1 VFVKVK
7 LAKSAGFCWGVR
19 RTMNI
24 AMDAADNADGQVH
37 TFGPLIHNPQVV
49 DLLASKGMTV
59 VKEFDELQ
67 QGSTLII
74 RAHGIPPETRQEL
87 KSRGVKLRDGTC
99 PLVAKVHAHIKKYLG
114 LGYSLVILG
123 HRDHPEVIGH
133 LGYARDRGMVI
144 GSVDEVETLPPM
156 DKVCLVSQTT
166 ANEIKFHEVAERLKA
181 KYDDCVVVNTICDD
195 THTRQEEVL
204 QVAEGVD
211 AMVVVGGKGSS
222 NTQRLV
228 ELSISKGIPAFH
240 VETADELDLGALTEY
255 ETVGV
260 TAGASTP
267 NWIIQQVVER
277 LEQAQTRR
285 PTGWKLAQRLL
296 GFLTQTNVYVALGAM
311 ALTFA
316 NMQLLDMPFTPLYLI
331 IAGMYV
337 YAVHTLNRLAESKAG
352 KLNDPIRIEFY
363 ERHRGILRGSAL
375 ACALGTMV
383 LSYSLGWGPMA
394 LTTLMVVMGGL
405 YQTNLIGSARANTLK
420 YRRLKDI
427 PTSKTLFVPLA
438 WAVITLAL
446 PALSRDVTQP
456 WWQVGALFCVTFL
469 VVFLRSALLDIRD
482 IQGDRLVG
490 RETIP
495 IVLGTQR
502 TWQLLVATTAILGLY
517 FVVAASIGWLRPLQ
531 ASYLLGVAYLALGL
545 YLITRQRIVR
555 RFLSESL
562 VDGAFLVFG
571 AIAFVTW
578 LVG

>member
-1 VFVKVK
+1 MKVK

-24 AMDAADNADGQVH
+24 AMDAAENTDGPVN

-49 DLLASKGMTV
+49 DLLASKGMKV
-59 VKEFDELQ
+59 VNTFDELHE
-67 QGSTLII
+67 GTTLVI

-87 KSRGVKLRDGTC
+87 KRRGVKFRDGTC
-99 PLVAKVHAHIKKYLG
+99 PLVAKVHAHIKKYHG
-114 LGYSLVILG
+114 QGYELVILG
-123 HRDHPEVIGH
+123 HKDHPEVIGH
-133 LGYARDRGMVI
+133 LGYAQEHGTVI
-144 GSVDEVETLPPM
+144 SSVEDVDTLPPM

-166 ANEIKFHEVAERLKA
+166 ANETKFHQVAERLKT

-204 QVAEGVD
+204 QVAETVD
-211 AMVVVGGKGSS
+211 AMVIVGGKGSS

-228 ELSISKGIPAFH
+228 ELSASKGIPAFH
-240 VETADELDLGALTEY
+240 VETADELELDKLTEF

-285 PTGWKLAQRLL
+285 PTGWKLVQRILR
-296 GFLTQTNVYVALGAM
+296 FLTQTNLYVALGAA

-316 NMQLLDMPFTPLYLI
+316 NMELLGVGISPIYLL
-331 IAGMYV
+331 IAAMYV
-337 YAVHTLNRLAESKAG
+337 FAVHTLNRLAEVKAG
-352 KLNDPIRIEFY
+352 KLNDPNRTEFY
-363 ERHRGILRGSAL
+363 QHYRGILQAGAL
-375 ACALGTMV
+375 ACGLGTIAMS
-383 LSYSLGWGPMA
+383 LSLGWGSLA

-405 YQTNLIGSARANTLK
+405 YQIDLVRGVRANTVK

-438 WAVITLAL
+438 WAVITSIL
-446 PALSRDVTQP
+446 PALSSASSVV
-456 WWQVGALFCVTFL
+456 WWQIGALACMTFL
-469 VVFLRSALLDIRD
+469 LVFVRSVLLDIRD

-490 RETIP
+490 KETIP
-495 IVLGTQR
+495 IVMGTKR
-502 TWQLLVATTAILGLY
+502 TLQLLVGATAILALLFIIAPLSGG
-517 FVVAASIGWLRPLQ
+517 FSPIHASF
-531 ASYLLGVAYLALGL
+531 LLGVAYLATGE

-562 VDGAFLVFG
+562 VDGTFLIFG
-571 AIAFVTW
+571 VIALMTM
-578 LVG
+578 LAG

>member
-1 VFVKVK
+1 
-7 LAKSAGFCWGVR
+7 
-19 RTMNI
+19 MNI
-24 AMDAADNADGQVH
+24 AMDASDNADGQVH

-59 VKEFDELQ
+59 VKEFDALQ
-67 QGSTLII
+67 EGSTLII

-87 KSRGVKLRDGTC
+87 KSRGVRLRDGTC

-123 HRDHPEVIGH
+123 HRDHPEVVGH
-133 LGYARDRGMVI
+133 LGYARDRGVVI
-144 GSVDEVETLPPM
+144 SSADEIESLPPM

-166 ANEIKFHEVAERLKA
+166 ANEIKFHEVAEQLKA
-181 KYDDCVVVNTICDD
+181 KYADCVVVNTICDD

-204 QVAEGVD
+204 QVSETVD

-228 ELSISKGIPAFH
+228 ELSQSKGIPAFH
-240 VETADELDLGALTEY
+240 VETADELDLGQLTEY

-277 LEQAQTRR
+277 LEQAQTRH

-296 GFLTQTNVYVALGAM
+296 SWLTQTNVYVALGAM

-316 NMQLLDMPFTPLYLI
+316 NMQLLDLPFTPLYLI

-352 KLNDPIRIEFY
+352 KLNDPVRMEFY
-363 ERHRGILRGSAL
+363 QNHRSILWGSAL
-375 ACALGTMV
+375 ACALGTIA
-383 LSYSLGWGPMA
+383 LSHSLGWGPLA

-405 YQTNLIGSARANTLK
+405 YQTDLLGGAHANALK

-438 WAVITLAL
+438 WAMITLAL
-446 PALSRDVTQP
+446 PALSSAVTQS
-456 WWQVGALFCVTFL
+456 WWQIGALVCGTFL
-469 VVFLRSALLDIRD
+469 IVFLRSALLDIRD

-502 TWQLLVATTAILGLY
+502 TWQLLVGTTTLLGLF
-517 FVVAASIGWLRPLQ
+517 FVVAPSTGWLHPLQ

-545 YLITRQRIVR
+545 YLIARQRIVR

-571 AIAFVTW
+571 AIALVTM
-578 LVG
+578 LIGG

>member
-1 VFVKVK
+1 VKVK

-24 AMDAADNADGQVH
+24 AMDAADNADGAVH

-67 QGSTLII
+67 AGSTLII

-133 LGYARDRGMVI
+133 LGYARDRGVVI
-144 GSVDEVETLPPM
+144 SSAEEVDTLPPM
-156 DKVCLVSQTT
+156 AKVCLVSQTT

-204 QVAEGVD
+204 QVAETVD

-228 ELSISKGIPAFH
+228 ELSKSKGIPAFH
-240 VETADELDLGALTEY
+240 VETADELDLGQLTEY

-296 GFLTQTNVYVALGAM
+296 GFLTQTNIYVALGAM
-311 ALTFA
+311 ALTVA
-316 NMQLLDMPFTPLYLI
+316 NMQLLDMPFTPLYLV
-331 IAGMYV
+331 IAGLYV

-352 KLNDPIRIEFY
+352 KLNDPMRTEFY
-363 ERHRGILRGSAL
+363 QRHRGVLRGSAL
-375 ACALGTMV
+375 ACALGTMA
-383 LSYSLGWGPMA
+383 LSYHLGWGPLA

-405 YQTNLIGSARANTLK
+405 YQTDLVGGPRSNALK

-438 WAVITLAL
+438 WAVITLVL
-446 PALSRDVTQP
+446 PALSSEVALP
-456 WWQVGALFCVTFL
+456 WWQIGALFCMTFL
-469 VVFLRSALLDIRD
+469 MVFLRAALLDIRD

-502 TWQLLVATTAILGLY
+502 TWQLLVATTAILSLF
-517 FVVAASIGWLRPLQ
+517 FVVAPSVGWLRPVQ
-531 ASYLLGVAYLALGL
+531 ASYLIGVAYLGVSL

-571 AIAFVTW
+571 AIALVTM
-578 LVG
+578 LVGA

>member
-1 VFVKVK
+1 VKVK

-24 AMDAADNADGQVH
+24 AMDAAENTDSPVH

-49 DLLASKGMTV
+49 DLLASKGMKV
-59 VKEFDELQ
+59 VNTFDELEE
-67 QGSTLII
+67 GTTLVI

-87 KSRGVKLRDGTC
+87 KGRGVKFRDGTC
-99 PLVAKVHAHIKKYLG
+99 PLVAKVHAYIKKYLG
-114 LGYSLVILG
+114 QGYELVILG
-123 HRDHPEVIGH
+123 HKDHPEVIGH
-133 LGYARDRGMVI
+133 LGYAQEHGIVI
-144 GSVDEVETLPPM
+144 SSVEDVDTLPPM
-156 DKVCLVSQTT
+156 GKVCLVSQTT
-166 ANEIKFHEVAERLKA
+166 ANEIKFHEVAERLKS

-204 QVAEGVD
+204 QVSETVD
-211 AMVVVGGKGSS
+211 AMVIVGGKGSS

-228 ELSISKGIPAFH
+228 ELSRSKGIPAFH
-240 VETADELDLGALTEY
+240 IETADELELDKLTEY

-285 PTGWKLAQRLL
+285 PTGWKLVQRILR
-296 GFLTQTNVYVALGAM
+296 FLTLTNVYVALGA
-311 ALTFA
+311 AGLTFA
-316 NMQLLDMPFTPLYLI
+316 NMELLGLPFIPVYLL
-331 IAGMYV
+331 IAAMYV
-337 YAVHTLNRLAESKAG
+337 FAVHTLNRLAEVKAG
-352 KLNDPIRIEFY
+352 KLNDPNRSEFY
-363 ERHRGILRGSAL
+363 QQHRRILQAASL
-375 ACALGTMV
+375 ACGLGTLA
-383 LSYSLGWGPMA
+383 LSLSLGWGPLV

-405 YQTNLIGSARANTLK
+405 YQIDLVWGERANTLK

-438 WAVITLAL
+438 WAVVTLIL
-446 PALSRDVTQP
+446 PALSSATP
-456 WWQVGALFCVTFL
+456 ALWWQIGALSCMTFL
-469 VVFLRSALLDIRD
+469 LVFVRSALLDIRD

-495 IVLGTQR
+495 IVLGTER
-502 TWQLLVATTAILGLY
+502 TLQVLVSATAILALL
-517 FVVAASIGWLRPLQ
+517 FSVAPLSGGLRPIH
-531 ASYLLGVAYLALGL
+531 ASFLLGVAYLAVGG

-562 VDGAFLVFG
+562 VDGTFLVFG
-571 AIAFVTW
+571 AVALGTM
-578 LVG
+578 LVGS

>member
-1 VFVKVK
+1 VKVK

-24 AMDAADNADGQVH
+24 AMDAAANADGPVH

-49 DLLASKGMTV
+49 DLLASKGMKV
-59 VKEFDELQ
+59 VDTFDELQ
-67 QGSTLII
+67 DGTTLVI

-87 KSRGVKLRDGTC
+87 KSRGVKFRDGTC

-114 LGYSLVILG
+114 QGYELVILG
-123 HRDHPEVIGH
+123 HKDHPEVIGH
-133 LGYARDRGMVI
+133 LGYAQGHGTVI
-144 GSVDEVETLPPM
+144 GSVEDVDSLPPM

-166 ANEIKFHEVAERLKA
+166 ANEIKFHQVAERLKTR
-181 KYDDCVVVNTICDD
+181 YDDFVVVNTICDD

-204 QVAEGVD
+204 QVAEAVD
-211 AMVVVGGKGSS
+211 AMVIVGGKGSS

-228 ELSISKGIPAFH
+228 ELSRSKGIPAFH
-240 VETADELDLGALTEY
+240 VETADELELDNLTEY

-277 LEQAQTRR
+277 LEQAQTPR
-285 PTGWKLAQRLL
+285 PTSWKLAQRLL
-296 GFLTQTNVYVALGAM
+296 RFFTLTNLYVGLGAA
-311 ALTFA
+311 ALTYA
-316 NMQLLDMPFTPLYLI
+316 NMELLGLGFAPLSLLI
-331 IAGMYV
+331 AAMYV

-352 KLNDPIRIEFY
+352 KLNDPNRTEFY
-363 ERHRGILRGSAL
+363 QQNRGILQASAL
-375 ACALGTMV
+375 GCALATV
-383 LSYSLGWGPMA
+383 ALSLGLGWGPLV
-394 LTTLMVVMGGL
+394 LTALMVVMGGL
-405 YQTNLIGSARANTLK
+405 YQTDLIRGGRANALK

-438 WAVITLAL
+438 WAVITLVL
-446 PALSRDVTQP
+446 PVVSSATPLP
-456 WWQVGALFCVTFL
+456 WWQTAALFCMTFL
-469 VVFLRSALLDIRD
+469 IVFVRSALLDIRD

-490 RETIP
+490 KETIP
-495 IVLGTQR
+495 IVLGTER
-502 TWQLLVATTAILGLY
+502 TLQLLVGALAILALL
-517 FVVAASIGWLRPLQ
+517 FSVAPLSGWLSLMH
-531 ASYLLGVAYLALGL
+531 ASFLLSVAYLAAGA

-571 AIAFVTW
+571 AIALLATW
-578 LVG
+578 ISS

>member
-1 VFVKVK
+1 VKVK

-24 AMDAADNADGQVH
+24 AMDAADNADGPVN

-49 DLLASKGMTV
+49 DLLASKGMEV
-59 VKEFDELQ
+59 VKNFDELQ
-67 QGSTLII
+67 EGSTLII

-114 LGYSLVILG
+114 QGYALVILG
-123 HRDHPEVIGH
+123 HQDHPEVIGH
-133 LGYARDRGMVI
+133 LGYARGRGTVI
-144 GSVDEVETLPPM
+144 NSAEEVDALPPM

-166 ANEIKFHEVAERLKA
+166 ANEQKFYQVAERMQA
-181 KYDDCVVVNTICDD
+181 KYSDCVVVNTICDD
-195 THTRQEEVL
+195 THTRQQEVL
-204 QVAEGVD
+204 EVAETVD
-211 AMVVVGGKGSS
+211 AMVIVGGKGSS

-228 ELSISKGIPAFH
+228 ELSRSKGIPAFH
-240 VETADELDLGALTEY
+240 VETADELDLDKLAEF

-277 LEQAQTRR
+277 LERAQTRR

-296 GFLTQTNVYVALGAM
+296 GFLTQTNLYVALGAA

-316 NMQLLDMPFTPLYLI
+316 NMQLLGLAFMPLYLI
-331 IAGMYV
+331 IAAMYV
-337 YAVHTLNRLAESKAG
+337 FAAHTLNRLAESRAG
-352 KLNDPIRIEFY
+352 KLNDPIRTEFY
-363 ERHRGILRGSAL
+363 QHHRGILLGSAL
-375 ACALGTMV
+375 ACALGTIA
-383 LSYSLGWGPMA
+383 LSFGLGPGPVA
-394 LTTLMVVMGGL
+394 LTTLMVVMGAL
-405 YQTNLIGSARANTLK
+405 YQIDLIQGARANTLK

-446 PALSRDVTQP
+446 PAVSSVAALS
-456 WWQVGALFCVTFL
+456 WWQIGALFCTTFL
-469 VVFLRSALLDIRD
+469 IVFVRSALLDIRD

-490 RETIP
+490 KETIP
-495 IVLGTQR
+495 IVLGTAR
-502 TWQLLVATTAILGLY
+502 TRQLLVASTAILGIL
-517 FVVAASIGWLRPLQ
+517 FVAAPLSGWFSPLHTGF
-531 ASYLLGVAYLALGL
+531 LVGVAYLAFGEH
-545 YLITRQRIVR
+545 LITQQRIAR

-562 VDGAFLVFG
+562 VDGTFLVFG
-571 AIAFVTW
+571 AIAFVTM
-578 LVG
+578 LLGR